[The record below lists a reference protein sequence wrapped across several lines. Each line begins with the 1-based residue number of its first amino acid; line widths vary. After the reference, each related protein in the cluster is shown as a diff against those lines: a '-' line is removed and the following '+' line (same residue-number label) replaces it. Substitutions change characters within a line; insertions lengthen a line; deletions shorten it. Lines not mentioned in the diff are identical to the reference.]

1 VVDVDNMR
9 TLKELAGRRAGK
21 HALRIVAGII
31 RASVRSGDLVGR
43 IGGGEFG
50 IFLPGASTNNAL
62 QVAERIRQ
70 TVAEAQFSAAGSN
83 WQLSVSTGA
92 VLFETEI
99 NFDELMRA
107 ADLQLEVAKKMGR
120 NRIAHT
126 SLQPG
131 SSTPLAEASLGS
143 SPYIS
148 ARRYVARRYWRAASM
163 SIKR

>member
-1 VVDVDNMR
+1 MLAAVVLPVLVCAPVFYFLGIRFRELSSLNQQHAEAVAYDSLTSCLNDTLFSAMVDAHPTLTGSRRGRRQGALLVVDVDNMR

-70 TVAEAQFSAAGSN
+70 TVAEAQFRRPDRIGS
-83 WQLSVSTGA
+83 
-92 VLFETEI
+92 
-99 NFDELMRA
+99 
-107 ADLQLEVAKKMGR
+107 
-120 NRIAHT
+120 
-126 SLQPG
+126 
-131 SSTPLAEASLGS
+131 
-143 SPYIS
+143 
-148 ARRYVARRYWRAASM
+148 
-163 SIKR
+163 